1 MSTRVCHFKPGVRAI
16 IAPLGLQIN
25 REELRAKVQANETGH
40 AANLAAA
47 EAAGDLDGIRIARA
61 GLERCRHI
69 LSLTQERRAA

>member
-1 MSTRVCHFKPGVRAI
+1 MSSRVCHFKPGVRAI

>member
-25 REELRAKVQANETGH
+25 REELRAKVTANQTDH

-47 EAAGDLDGIRIARA
+47 EAAGDLDGVRIAKA
-61 GLERCRHI
+61 GLDRCRHI
-69 LSLTQERRAA
+69 LSITEERRAA